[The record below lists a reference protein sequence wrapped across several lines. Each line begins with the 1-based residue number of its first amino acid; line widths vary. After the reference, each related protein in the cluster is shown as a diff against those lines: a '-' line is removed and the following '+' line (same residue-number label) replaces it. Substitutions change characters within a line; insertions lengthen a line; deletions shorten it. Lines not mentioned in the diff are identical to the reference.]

1 MTLRVYCKLV
11 LEYQVHRTLLFLYY
25 YKCAWHRL
33 HRHCYLRNK
42 LTILNGSMQ
51 FLDLIIFIIYHD
63 NKTTLS
69 TLIKLVLGRYWWFI
83 HRLCVLAACLLL
95 LFYFRGKTYL
105 SIQNKVLTCSL
116 YYRFI
121 NKYIFTK
128 SETLILDKYILYILG
143 SECQEISQILL
154 QLHIRT
160 WIIYSQ

>member
-1 MTLRVYCKLV
+1 MTLRVYSKLV

-25 YKCAWHRL
+25 KCAWHRL
-33 HRHCYLRNK
+33 HRHCYLKSK

-69 TLIKLVLGRYWWFI
+69 TPIKLVFDRYWWFI

-95 LFYFRGKTYL
+95 LFYFPGKTYL
-105 SIQNKVLTCSL
+105 SIQNKVLTCL
-116 YYRFI
+116 YYRLI

-128 SETLILDKYILYILG
+128 SETKVILDKNILYILG
-143 SECQEISQILL
+143 SEWQEICQILK
-154 QLHIRT
+154 
-160 WIIYSQ
+160 